1 MLSVTYAECHML
13 VNFMLNVVMLSIVAP
28 TRINLILS
36 AQALFADS
44 FPIPSNIGLGGV

>member
-13 VNFMLNVVMLSIVAP
+13 VNFMLKVVMLNVMAP
-28 TRINLILS
+28 TRVKLILN
-36 AQALFADS
+36 AHTLFVDS